1 MARRVSK
8 KKTNENK
15 EMNDIMEI
23 YKNGFSVEDRP
34 TKNGGDII
42 IVKPL
47 EKKKNKK
54 RD

>member
-23 YKNGFSVEDRP
+23 YKNGFSVE
-34 TKNGGDII
+34 GDEEG
-42 IVKPL
+42 L
-47 EKKKNKK
+47 TW
-54 RD
+54 

>member
-1 MARRVSK
+1 MVRRIK

-15 EMNDIMEI
+15 EMNDIMKI
-23 YKNGFSVEDRP
+23 YKNGFSAEDRP
-34 TKNGGDII
+34 TKNGGGIV

-54 RD
+54 RN